1 MDSPPCHTQLND
13 YRIGKGAA
21 EHSSD
26 AQMYHIQSYCMTVIY
41 FLFLSVLKVVT
52 FLLVLFNKPSNS
64 S

>member
-26 AQMYHIQSYCMTVIY
+26 TLMYHIQSYCMTVIY
-41 FLFLSVLKVVT
+41 FLFLIGVESCDIFT
-52 FLLVLFNKPSNS
+52 RFIQQT
-64 S
+64 